1 MIEKCTIEQR
11 SPEEA
16 SLRQLWEDVGVLV
29 WNSSQETAIKFEIG
43 GNQLERRRKH
53 SKRKKQ

>member
-16 SLRQLWEDVGVLV
+16 DLRQLWEDVGVLV
-29 WNSSQETAIKFEIG
+29 WNSSQETVIK
-43 GNQLERRRKH
+43 LR
-53 SKRKKQ
+53 